1 MGTSLP
7 ISIFAEPPRSQR
19 TPVTYIVSSVVH
31 ATLAGVILYGFI
43 FAPRIDM
50 KEATDRYVMRK
61 VDIDMPDPVRRKFAG
76 DDGMY
81 PGSKPAAKQAAE
93 QHDAPEAPASSMRQ
107 IPQLHLADKTL
118 VQPDLKMNQLIVKNT
133 PLPSVLLWSAQH
145 PDVKLV
151 VPPPPEILATIKAK
165 PVLTR
170 PTPEKMV
177 ADIPVTSTPFAS
189 KLPMPTPASSTPINV
204 RGPELK
210 DVLPQSSAA
219 NSIQP
224 TSAAMMSISEIQ
236 VTKGTIALPPTNQ
249 TVAGNPL
256 GSMRPGKTGDS
267 AQLGT
272 GDPSSRGSENGAHGS
287 QGASG
292 KSAGAAGNARG
303 TNVASGANSG
313 GNGSNSGT
321 GNNGAGGQ
329 GSAPAF
335 TKVALPQNGQYGVV
349 VVGSAME
356 EQFPETAALWGDR
369 LIYSVYLH
377 VGLPT
382 SWILQ
387 YSLPLSAEARS
398 AGNLHIEA
406 PWPFYIVRPTN
417 GVGTIAA
424 DALMIHGF
432 INESGHFEAL
442 AVVFPSTFKLST
454 PVLQSISQWRFRPAK
469 HNGQVAKVEVLLII
483 PEGAG

>member
-1 MGTSLP
+1 MGNPLP
-7 ISIFAEPPRSQR
+7 ISLFAEPPRSQR
-19 TPVTYIVSSVVH
+19 GPGSYLVSAIVH
-31 ATLAGVILYGFI
+31 GTLAVVILYGFI
-43 FAPRIDM
+43 FAPRINM
-50 KEATDRYVMRK
+50 KEASDRYVMRR
-61 VDIDMPDPVRRKFAG
+61 VDLDMPDDIRQPPAG

-81 PGSKPAAKQAAE
+81 PGAKPAKRETPQ
-93 QHDAPEAPASSMRQ
+93 QHDAPAAPSSSIRQ

-118 VQPDLKMNQLIVKNT
+118 VQPDLKFNEQVVKNT
-133 PLPSVLLWSAQH
+133 PLPSVLVWSADH

-151 VPPPPEILATIKAK
+151 VPPPPEILAAVKAK

-170 PTPEKMV
+170 PTPERTI
-177 ADIPVTSTPFAS
+177 ADVPMTSTPFAT
-189 KLPMPTPASSTPINV
+189 KFPMPSPASSTPVSV
-204 RGPELK
+204 RGPDLK
-210 DVLPQSSAA
+210 DRIPQAFSAKA
-219 NSIQP
+219 IQP
-224 TSAAMMSISEIQ
+224 SGASMLSISEVQIS
-236 VTKGTIALPPTNQ
+236 KGTIALPPTNQ
-249 TVAGNPL
+249 TVAGTAD
-256 GSMRPGKTGDS
+256 GAMRAGKSGDS
-267 AQLGT
+267 SMAGN
-272 GDPSSRGSENGAHGS
+272 GDAASKGSDNGARDS

-292 KSAGAAGNARG
+292 KSAGAAGDAKG
-303 TNVASGANSG
+303 TNVASGGNSG
-313 GNGSNSGT
+313 KTGTSAGT

-329 GSAPAF
+329 GSNPTF
-335 TKVALPQNGQYGVV
+335 TKVTLPQSGQYGVV

-377 VGLPT
+377 VGLST

-406 PWPFYIVRPTN
+406 PWPFYIVRPSN

-442 AVVFPSTFKLST
+442 AVVFPSTFHETT
-454 PVLQSISQWRFRPAK
+454 PVLQAISQWRFRPAK